1 MPKSLEDL
9 ENEMRVLKNEVQQ
22 ALLDIREFLLTYVE
36 NPFGPGVPRGQSP
49 AAGTL
54 SSLSQGANGFA
65 AGEQPEVKPATEA
78 PRADAQPSKA
88 AAGSGAGGS
97 PPPVEVGAPAPGA
110 SGGQSISLNVQST
123 SGGPGVFPGHR
134 DDGPEGTSEERPRS
148 ARPGQGGREGQAP
161 RRQERATHG
170 EEKWEAPGQECVE
183 PPERAPDL
191 ATLALLAPWVEDGLR
206 RVGRPALER
215 VVSLYD
221 DLGGVAPVV
230 KKAVAHLLALSG
242 DGADTSH
249 AKPSLRQCLRL
260 LADLDALLHRAS
272 RDMAGAA
279 LLMAYLGNG
288 GADTRV

>member
-49 AAGTL
+49 SAGTL
-54 SSLSQGANGFA
+54 SSLSQGANGLA

-78 PRADAQPSKA
+78 PRSDAPPPQAS
-88 AAGSGAGGS
+88 AGASAGGS
-97 PPPVEVGAPAPGA
+97 PPPVGAGAPAKGA
-110 SGGQSISLNVQST
+110 PGGQSISLNVQST
-123 SGGPGVFPGHR
+123 SGGPSVFPGHR
-134 DDGPEGTSEERPRS
+134 DDGPAGTSDERPRS
-148 ARPGQGGREGQAP
+148 PRPGQGEREGQAP
-161 RRQERATHG
+161 QRQEEALQG
-170 EEKWEAPGQECVE
+170 EEKWEAPGQEDRE

-206 RVGRPALER
+206 RVGRPALEK
-215 VVSLYD
+215 VVNLYN

-230 KKAVAHLLALSG
+230 KKTVAHLLALSG
-242 DGADTSH
+242 DGADNAS
-249 AKPSLRQCLRL
+249 AKPSLRQCVRL
-260 LADLDALLHRAS
+260 LADLDALLHRAR

-279 LLMAYLGNG
+279 LLMTYLSNE